1 MWTSLCKR
9 SILSSIP
16 RQLSLPV
23 NFQHNLNLPEMAM
36 KERHSTGLK
45 VELPR
50 DLGSLLEAFSLRG
63 CSDLSGGIQTKA
75 SWRSHPI

>member
-1 MWTSLCKR
+1 LISDK
-9 SILSSIP
+9 I
-16 RQLSLPV
+16 SLPV
-23 NFQHNLNLPEMAM
+23 SFQHNPKLPELAM
-36 KERHSTGLK
+36 TASHSTGLK

-75 SWRSHPI
+75 SWRSNPI